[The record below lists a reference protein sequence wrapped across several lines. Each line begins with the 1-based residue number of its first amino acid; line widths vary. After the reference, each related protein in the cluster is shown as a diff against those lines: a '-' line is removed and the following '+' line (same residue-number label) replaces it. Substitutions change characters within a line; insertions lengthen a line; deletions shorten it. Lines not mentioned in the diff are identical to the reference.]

1 MSEAAV
7 RKTTSEDGV
16 MQLTKSNLCL
26 VAALAAVCL
35 AAGCNIGGEKA
46 RTEKLVEKT
55 QEYWPLDKGNEW
67 EYEISGQ
74 GQREKKI
81 WVMTVSAIK
90 DVSLGKIATVV
101 SHNKSAEGFRTEMD
115 MAVTPGGIYEV
126 RHANYGAAPTAAT
139 GPVKFVTEMPAIGV
153 EPPYLYRSNPKVGDE
168 WSFDFGLLVKQN
180 NQFSGPFGTGKGKV
194 EAVEDVTVPA
204 GKFNATKISF
214 KTYGV
219 DGKVSDERLFWF
231 AEGIGPVKLSSRGV
245 SFNLKKATVKDGGV
259 IGK

>member
-1 MSEAAV
+1 MN
-7 RKTTSEDGV
+7 
-16 MQLTKSNLCL
+16 LLKSNIY
-26 VAALAAVCL
+26 VAAALALAVCL
-35 AAGCNIGGEKA
+35 AAGCNTGGEKA

-74 GQREKKI
+74 PGQGEKKI

-90 DVSLGKIATVV
+90 DVSLGKIATVN
-101 SHNKSAEGFRTEMD
+101 SQNKSKDGFRTEMD

-126 RHANYGAAPTAAT
+126 RHANYGAGSPAAT

-204 GKFNATKISF
+204 GKFSATKISF
-214 KTYGV
+214 KTYSV

-231 AEGIGPVKLSSRGV
+231 AEGIGPVKLSSRTV
-245 SFNLKKATVKDGGV
+245 VFSLKKATVKDGGV